1 MIFSLERWFRIIGL
15 GPDFSL
21 LFCSSGLTDLG
32 SQLFHLKIIKKKK
45 NTHTYLTWLLISLNV
60 GKVLS
65 RLVKERNTIIIINK
79 VLKLLSVYVFMF
91 L

>member
-1 MIFSLERWFRIIGL
+1 MLVWNHIGL

-21 LFCSSGLTDLG
+21 LFCSSRLTDLG
-32 SQLFHLKIIKKKK
+32 SQLFHLKIIKKKNK
-45 NTHTYLTWLLISLNV
+45 NTYLNWLLVSLNV

-79 VLKLLSVYVFMF
+79 VLKLLSIYVFMF